1 MKNGLG
7 LNFAQKLV
15 CSALII
21 LFLGSCTKDKMLGT
35 NGLTD
40 SMQSSV
46 PSAGGI
52 VDMGVV
58 NGDLHHMSVSLS
70 EVMPISYTGL
80 KKASPT
86 TNSRL
91 NFEIYTNS
99 DGIINDGTYYYSS
112 ITDHSSFTFKS
123 GSLYMPTLDNTILN
137 TYEVSGGTIRVV
149 RNGGSYSISIESE
162 ISNGGSFTGYFN
174 GPLSYMDTTVFY

>member
-1 MKNGLG
+1 MKNGLW
-7 LNFAQKLV
+7 LKFAQKIV
-15 CSALII
+15 CATLILI
-21 LFLGSCTKDKMLGT
+21 FLGSCTKEKMSGT
-35 NGLTD
+35 NGITD
-40 SMQSSV
+40 SLQSSGQ
-46 PSAGGI
+46 SAGGI

-86 TNSRL
+86 TNSRI
-91 NFEIYTNS
+91 NFEIFSRS
-99 DGIINDGTYYYSS
+99 DGIINDGTYYFSS
-112 ITDHSSFTFKS
+112 ITDHSPFTFKS
-123 GSLYMPTLDNTILN
+123 GNLYMPTLDNTILN
-137 TYEVSGGTIRVV
+137 TYEVSGGTITVV
-149 RNGGSYSISIESE
+149 RNGGSYSINIESE